1 VVDKKRNVLWVSD
14 EYGPFIV
21 KIDPATGIIL
31 NKYAPGSGLPDI
43 FPSAA
48 PTAAWKAWRWT
59 PAPTSCTV
67 SCKAR

>member
-31 NKYAPGSGLPDI
+31 NKYAPGSG
-43 FPSAA
+43 
-48 PTAAWKAWRWT
+48 RR
-59 PAPTSCTV
+59 TS
-67 SCKAR
+67 S